1 MAVTKKFRTSLTTV
15 SQPAESERFVP
26 AWWCHGPYLQT
37 CWQTLARRCPKVALK
52 RERLELPDG
61 DFLDL
66 DWTAAITRGPLVII
80 LHGLAGSVES
90 KYVLGILEA
99 LAKHGYRGVALNF
112 RGCSGEPN
120 RLTRGYHAG
129 ETQDLAYVIKTLRA
143 REPHTPIAVI
153 GFSLGGNALLKW
165 LGETRQNT
173 ISAAV
178 AVSIPFVLAEC
189 AKRLDRGFSRV
200 FQWYLLAQLRNKLKA
215 KSKLMSLP
223 LGKDLSLVR
232 TLRDFD
238 EHVTAPLHGFAGAD
252 DFYNRSSSRQYLR
265 HITVPTLILQSRD
278 DPFLTEA
285 GIPDTNDISS
295 AIHLELQDR
304 GGHVGFVTG
313 PWPWRARYW
322 LEERIPIFL
331 KEYLEPDEEPAGRKC
346 RSTVR

>member
-178 AVSIPFVLAEC
+178 AVSIPFVLA
-189 AKRLDRGFSRV
+189 D
-200 FQWYLLAQLRNKLKA
+200 
-215 KSKLMSLP
+215 
-223 LGKDLSLVR
+223 
-232 TLRDFD
+232 
-238 EHVTAPLHGFAGAD
+238 
-252 DFYNRSSSRQYLR
+252 
-265 HITVPTLILQSRD
+265 
-278 DPFLTEA
+278 
-285 GIPDTNDISS
+285 
-295 AIHLELQDR
+295 
-304 GGHVGFVTG
+304 
-313 PWPWRARYW
+313 
-322 LEERIPIFL
+322 
-331 KEYLEPDEEPAGRKC
+331 
-346 RSTVR
+346 